1 MGNEMPITPDGLAK
15 LKAELQRLQK
25 IEMPAIT
32 DEVETAR
39 QKGDLSENAE
49 YHAAKDKQGQ
59 IYGKIRY
66 LKDRVGRALV
76 IDPSKLSGERV
87 VFGAIVTLFDTDTED
102 EVVYQ
107 IVGEEEAD
115 YKAGKIS
122 VTSPLARGVLGKEEG
137 DEAKVDTPKGIRL
150 LEISEVRF
158 PEA

>member
-1 MGNEMPITPDGLAK
+1 MGNEMPITPAGLAK
-15 LKAELQRLQK
+15 LKEELTRLQK

-32 DEVETAR
+32 EEVETAR

-137 DEAKVDTPKGIRL
+137 DEAKVDTPKGTRL